1 MSMYNRKIK
10 SIMVLSLFS
19 ISIIFSQLLD
29 TRPSAYDELRDI
41 VETASRAQQTVWVED
56 FTGLN

>member
-1 MSMYNRKIK
+1 MGMCQRKIK
-10 SIMVLSLFS
+10 SVFVLSLFS
-19 ISIIFSQLLD
+19 TSFLLSQLLD
-29 TRPSAYDELRDI
+29 TNPQAYDELRDI